1 MGKTS
6 VPKQFLSI
14 NDKPIIIH
22 TLEKILSMDHIDKT
36 VIICNEKYC
45 DYLRDILNDYGL
57 SDKVCITKGGDT
69 RLDSVLS
76 GINFVKENFKVSDDD
91 IFVAHD
97 AVRPFVSSRIIN
109 ENIAEAKKH
118 DGATTVMS
126 LVETIVE
133 TNDDGL
139 YKAYPRSNLYTGQSP
154 QTFKINYYLDNVS
167 KVPQDI
173 RNNFTDLSECVMY
186 NGNKVFPVMG
196 ERENIKITTPID
208 LIIAKDLL
216 NNKDNL

>member
-1 MGKTS
+1 
-6 VPKQFLSI
+6 
-14 NDKPIIIH
+14 
-22 TLEKILSMDHIDKT
+22 MDHIDKT
-36 VIICNEKYC
+36 LIICNDKYI
-45 DYLRDILNDYGL
+45 DYLHDLLNDYGL
-57 SDKVCITKGGDT
+57 SDKVYITNGGET

-76 GINFVKENFKVSDDD
+76 GIKYVKENFKVSDDD

-109 ENIAEAKKH
+109 ENITEAQSH
-118 DGATTVMS
+118 NGATTVMS

-139 YKAYPRSNLYTGQSP
+139 YKAYPRNNLYTGQSP

-167 KVPQDI
+167 KVPQDV
-173 RNNFTDLSECVMY
+173 RNTFTDLSECVMY
-186 NGNKVFPVMG
+186 NGNKVFPVIG

-208 LIIAKDLL
+208 LVIAKDLL
-216 NNKDNL
+216 DSNDKL